1 MIWILNLKQLLH
13 AIFRHLLDVLLVSL
27 KELEED
33 ADHLGLHFDNIEI

>member
-13 AIFRHLLDVLLVSL
+13 TILRHLLDVFLVSL

-33 ADHLGLHFDNIEI
+33 ADHFCFHFDDIEI